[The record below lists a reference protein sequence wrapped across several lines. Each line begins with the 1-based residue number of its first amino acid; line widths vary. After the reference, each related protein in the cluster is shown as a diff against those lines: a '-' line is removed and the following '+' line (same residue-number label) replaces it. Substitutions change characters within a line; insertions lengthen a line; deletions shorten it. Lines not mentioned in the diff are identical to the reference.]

1 MLKVNME
8 YRSKT
13 LFVNIMGSLDKR
25 NIKKIKTKI
34 NYIINEYGIGT
45 IRLDLTQINF
55 IDVFEFE
62 KMIDDYNM
70 IYGNK
75 IEVIGI

>member
-13 LFVNIMGSLDKR
+13 LFVNLIGSLDKR
-25 NIKKIKTKI
+25 SIKRIKTKI